1 MVNKAAYTCLS
12 VDLQGH
18 KEMLGIWIGQ
28 AESSRFWLTIFNELK
43 NRGVNDI
50 LITCVDG
57 LKGFAEAIETVFPQT
72 EVQQCILHQIRTSLK
87 YVASKNQKEFMA
99 DLKPVYAAPS
109 EEDALAH
116 LNELEEKWGKRYP
129 LVIRSWRE
137 NWVKL
142 STYFKYPP
150 EIRKIIYT
158 TNAVEALHRQFRKV
172 TKSKSLF
179 PNDEALTKILYLAY
193 RDIAKKWTTALQN
206 WAFVVSQLS
215 IFFKERLEGNL

>member
-1 MVNKAAYTCLS
+1 
-12 VDLQGH
+12 
-18 KEMLGIWIGQ
+18 
-28 AESSRFWLTIFNELK
+28 
-43 NRGVNDI
+43 
-50 LITCVDG
+50 
-57 LKGFAEAIETVFPQT
+57 
-72 EVQQCILHQIRTSLK
+72 
-87 YVASKNQKEFMA
+87 MA

-116 LNELEEKWGKRYP
+116 LNALEEKWGKRYP

>member
-1 MVNKAAYTCLS
+1 MCLS
-12 VDLQGH
+12 VDIQGH

-116 LNELEEKWGKRYP
+116 LERTGRKMGEEISARHSIVARELG
-129 LVIRSWRE
+129 
-137 NWVKL
+137 
-142 STYFKYPP
+142 
-150 EIRKIIYT
+150 
-158 TNAVEALHRQFRKV
+158 EAL
-172 TKSKSLF
+172 
-179 PNDEALTKILYLAY
+179 
-193 RDIAKKWTTALQN
+193 DI
-206 WAFVVSQLS
+206 F
-215 IFFKERLEGNL
+215 

>member
-1 MVNKAAYTCLS
+1 
-12 VDLQGH
+12 
-18 KEMLGIWIGQ
+18 
-28 AESSRFWLTIFNELK
+28 
-43 NRGVNDI
+43 
-50 LITCVDG
+50 
-57 LKGFAEAIETVFPQT
+57 
-72 EVQQCILHQIRTSLK
+72 
-87 YVASKNQKEFMA
+87 MA